1 MSDTEEI
8 IITKAPRVKKDTK
21 PEIAREKL
29 KEKRDR
35 LKKEKDN
42 LLIEEAKKRLAEEQL
57 QAAQVQKAEEEKK
70 KSDPN
75 FLLLQQMKEMM
86 EMMKAGT
93 SPLTQSAPVPAPVP
107 APVKKTRAKKTKAP
121 EEVQEVQIPVAKE
134 VKAPKVKAPPKPRK
148 KVVYLEKP
156 IVSPTTQFVGND
168 IFPTEEP
175 APRPPQSNLVNY
187 LLSRRNL
194 NTFVQ

>member
-8 IITKAPRVKKDTK
+8 IITKAPRNTK

-29 KEKRDR
+29 KEKRER

-42 LLIEEAKKRLAEEQL
+42 LLIEEAKKRLAEEQV

-70 KSDPN
+70 KLDPN

-86 EMMKAGT
+86 EMMKA
-93 SPLTQSAPVPAPVP
+93 PAPVPAP
-107 APVKKTRAKKTKAP
+107 APVKKTRAKKTK

>member
-1 MSDTEEI
+1 MSDTDEI

-35 LKKEKDN
+35 LKKEKEN
-42 LLIEEAKKRLAEEQL
+42 LLIEEAKKRLAEEQV

-86 EMMKAGT
+86 EMMKA
-93 SPLTQSAPVPAPVP
+93 PAPAPVL
-107 APVKKTRAKKTKAP
+107 APIVVPKKTRAKKV
-121 EEVQEVQIPVAKE
+121 VQEVPVPVVKE

-156 IVSPTTQFVGND
+156 VMSDTTQFVGND

>member
-35 LKKEKDN
+35 LKKEKEN
-42 LLIEEAKKRLAEEQL
+42 LLIEEAKKRLAEEQV

-86 EMMKAGT
+86 EMMRTPA
-93 SPLTQSAPVPAPVP
+93 PAPVL
-107 APVKKTRAKKTKAP
+107 APIVVPKKTRAKK
-121 EEVQEVQIPVAKE
+121 EVPVAKE

-156 IVSPTTQFVGND
+156 VMSDTTQFVGND

-194 NTFVQ
+194 NTFV

>member
-29 KEKRDR
+29 KEKRER
-35 LKKEKDN
+35 LKKEKEN
-42 LLIEEAKKRLAEEQL
+42 LLIEEAKKRLAEEQV

-75 FLLLQQMKEMM
+75 FLLLQQMREMM
-86 EMMKAGT
+86 EMMKPKPEPT
-93 SPLTQSAPVPAPVP
+93 PAPAPAP
-107 APVKKTRAKKTKAP
+107 APVKKTRARKTK

-148 KVVYLEKP
+148 KVVYLDKP

-168 IFPTEEP
+168 IFPSEEP
-175 APRPPQSNLVNY
+175 PPRPPQSNLVNY

>member
-29 KEKRDR
+29 KEKRER
-35 LKKEKDN
+35 LKKEKEN
-42 LLIEEAKKRLAEEQL
+42 LLIEEAKKRLAEEQV
-57 QAAQVQKAEEEKK
+57 QAAEVQKAEEEKK

-75 FLLLQQMKEMM
+75 FLLLQQMREMM
-86 EMMKAGT
+86 EMMKPKPEPT
-93 SPLTQSAPVPAPVP
+93 PAPAP
-107 APVKKTRAKKTKAP
+107 APVKKTRARKTK
-121 EEVQEVQIPVAKE
+121 EEVQEVQVPVAKE
-134 VKAPKVKAPPKPRK
+134 VKAPKMKAPPKPRK
-148 KVVYLEKP
+148 KVVYLDKP

-168 IFPTEEP
+168 IFPSEEP
-175 APRPPQSNLVNY
+175 PPRPPQSNLVNY

>member
-8 IITKAPRVKKDTK
+8 VITKAPRAKKDTK

-42 LLIEEAKKRLAEEQL
+42 LLIEEAKKRLAEEQV
-57 QAAQVQKAEEEKK
+57 QATAAAKAEEEKK

-86 EMMKAGT
+86 EMMKQ
-93 SPLTQSAPVPAPVP
+93 PAPTPAPAPVP
-107 APVKKTRAKKTKAP
+107 PKKTRAKKVKATEVA
-121 EEVQEVQIPVAKE
+121 EEVQV
-134 VKAPKVKAPPKPRK
+134 APKVKAPPKQRR
-148 KVVYLEKP
+148 KVVYLDKP

-168 IFPTEEP
+168 IFPSEDP
-175 APRPPQSNLVNY
+175 PPRPPQSNLVNY

>member
-8 IITKAPRVKKDTK
+8 IITKAPRNTK

-42 LLIEEAKKRLAEEQL
+42 LLIEEAKKRLAEEQI

-86 EMMKAGT
+86 EMMKA
-93 SPLTQSAPVPAPVP
+93 PAPTPAPAP
-107 APVKKTRAKKTKAP
+107 APVKKTRAKK
-121 EEVQEVQIPVAKE
+121 EVQVPVA
-134 VKAPKVKAPPKPRK
+134 KAPKVKAPPKSRK
-148 KVVYLEKP
+148 KVVYLDKP

-168 IFPTEEP
+168 IFPPEDP
-175 APRPPQSNLVNY
+175 PPRPPQSNLVNY

>member
-8 IITKAPRVKKDTK
+8 IITKAPRAKKDTK

-29 KEKRDR
+29 KEKRER

-42 LLIEEAKKRLAEEQL
+42 LLIEEAKKRLAEEQV

-75 FLLLQQMKEMM
+75 FLLLQQMKEMI
-86 EMMKAGT
+86 EMMKT
-93 SPLTQSAPVPAPVP
+93 PAPAPAPAP
-107 APVKKTRAKKTKAP
+107 APVKKTRAKKV
-121 EEVQEVQIPVAKE
+121 VQEVQVPV
-134 VKAPKVKAPPKPRK
+134 VAPKVKAPPKPRQPRK

-175 APRPPQSNLVNY
+175 PPRPPQSNLVNY

-194 NTFVQ
+194 NTFTQ

>member
-8 IITKAPRVKKDTK
+8 IITKAPRTKKDTK

-42 LLIEEAKKRLAEEQL
+42 LLIEEAKKRLAEEQV

-75 FLLLQQMKEMM
+75 FLLLQQMREMM
-86 EMMKAGT
+86 EMMKPKPAPT
-93 SPLTQSAPVPAPVP
+93 PVPEPVVPKKAP
-107 APVKKTRAKKTKAP
+107 TRAKKTKATEVA
-121 EEVQEVQIPVAKE
+121 EEVQVPVAKE
-134 VKAPKVKAPPKPRK
+134 VKAPKVKAPPRQRR

-168 IFPTEEP
+168 IFPPEEP

>member
-29 KEKRDR
+29 KEKRER

-42 LLIEEAKKRLAEEQL
+42 LLIEEAKKRLAEEQV

-86 EMMKAGT
+86 EMMKT
-93 SPLTQSAPVPAPVP
+93 PAPAPAPAP
-107 APVKKTRAKKTKAP
+107 APVKKTRAKKV
-121 EEVQEVQIPVAKE
+121 VQEVQVPVAKE

-156 IVSPTTQFVGND
+156 IVSQTTQFVGND
-168 IFPTEEP
+168 VFPTEEP
-175 APRPPQSNLVNY
+175 PPRPPQSNLVNY

-194 NTFVQ
+194 NTFTQ

>member
-8 IITKAPRVKKDTK
+8 IITKAPKTATAVKTK

-42 LLIEEAKKRLAEEQL
+42 LLIEEAKKRLAEEQV
-57 QAAQVQKAEEEKK
+57 QATAAAAAAAKAEEEKK

-86 EMMKAGT
+86 EMMKPKPA
-93 SPLTQSAPVPAPVP
+93 PAPVAEP
-107 APVKKTRAKKTKAP
+107 PKKTRGRKKVA
-121 EEVQEVQIPVAKE
+121 EVAQEVQVPVAKE
-134 VKAPKVKAPPKPRK
+134 VKAPKVKAPPKQRR
-148 KVVYLEKP
+148 KVVYLDKP